1 MLIKHIIRHL
11 FLIIATAVI
20 LILVVCHGS
29 FQSFEIEDDTV
40 QYVENKT
47 NTLNILLFCHASD
60 YFMYRGTT
68 VGFQYE
74 LLKTMCDSLHKECKF
89 TFVTEIDSVT
99 QHFFTSDFDIIAFDV
114 DPTAPKMSELL
125 FSEPHSTS
133 YPVLLQH
140 RRVDLE
146 EPQTV
151 WQPVYYHGQVC
162 MDSFPNTTAWTLQF
176 SDSLSAEEL
185 VELLQDDSI
194 SNLVTDYN
202 TAIMLEP
209 FYADLKI
216 IKPVGPEYERR
227 WILNPA
233 NVSKNDSIN
242 QWLIQ
247 YKQTESYAKL
257 CDKYFHPRSRYI
269 LNSSTEKRRG
279 KISSLDAIM
288 KRYGAKLDVD
298 WRFVSSIIRQ
308 ESGFR
313 ADLVGMGGSF
323 GVMQMMPATA
333 ANYGI
338 TDSSSID
345 QQVYAGM
352 RLIKQLDRMFSKY
365 VSDPDER
372 LYYVAAAYNS
382 GSGHVVD
389 ACELCIKYGGDV
401 TSWNEVAK
409 YLILKKEHKYYTDP
423 VVKCGY
429 YPGRHTVQ
437 YVDAVMNRYHGY
449 KVSLKK

>member
-1 MLIKHIIRHL
+1 MMFCVSSHKRPVY
-11 FLIIATAVI
+11 FPKEPQAPK
-20 LILVVCHGS
+20 VV
-29 FQSFEIEDDTV
+29 
-40 QYVENKT
+40 YVENKS

-89 TFVTEIDSVT
+89 TFVTDIDSVT
-99 QHFFTSDFDIIAFDV
+99 KHFFTSDFDIIAFDV
-114 DPTAPKMSELL
+114 DPSAARMSELL
-125 FSEPHSTS
+125 FSESHSTS
-133 YPVLLQH
+133 HPVLLQH
-140 RRVDLE
+140 RRVDLAE
-146 EPQTV
+146 AQVV
-151 WQPVYYHGQVC
+151 WQPEYYHGRVC
-162 MDSFPNTTAWTLQF
+162 MDSFPETTSWSLQS

-194 SNLVTDYN
+194 TNLVTDYN
-202 TAIMLEP
+202 TAIMLDP
-209 FYADLKI
+209 FYSDLKI
-216 IKPVGPEYERR
+216 IKAVGPEYERR

-242 QWLIQ
+242 QWLRD
-247 YKQTESYAKL
+247 YKQTEKYAKL

-279 KISSLDAIM
+279 KISSMDAVM
-288 KRYGAKLDVD
+288 RRYGTKLGID

-313 ADLVGMGGSF
+313 ADLVGVGGSF

-333 ANYGI
+333 ANFGI
-338 TDSSSID
+338 TDTSSVE
-345 QQVYAGM
+345 QQIYAGM
-352 RLIKQLDRMFSKY
+352 RLIKQLDNILSKY
-365 VSDPDER
+365 VPDADER
-372 LYYVAAAYNS
+372 LYFVAAAYNS

-401 TSWNEVAK
+401 TSWSDVSE

-437 YVDAVMNRYHGY
+437 YVDAVMNRYLGY
-449 KVSLKK
+449 KVSLNK